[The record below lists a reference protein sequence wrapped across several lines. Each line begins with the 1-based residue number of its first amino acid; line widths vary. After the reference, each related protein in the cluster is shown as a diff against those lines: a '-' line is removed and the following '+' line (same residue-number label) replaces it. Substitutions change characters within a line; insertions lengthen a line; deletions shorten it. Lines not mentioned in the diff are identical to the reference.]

1 MVIDSSASQFSV
13 HPSSSNGGSIKL
25 SLCDYGI
32 SWGGIRSLREENMQP
47 LRSSFMPNGISV
59 GSSNIGI
66 ATPASTFN
74 DPIADLPDAAA
85 PMQQEFTTTGDFG
98 HSPIDVQTE
107 MAQIFLFSDNCFPS
121 MHHYFQPCKMFFDTI
136 CDLFEHMNTKRREH
150 PTAASC
156 DGSQMTTNMK
166 ISDTSIGSTY
176 NLSLSVIHDV
186 FHARQG
192 NVKNTEKSVQKS

>member
-1 MVIDSSASQFSV
+1 MVIDSSASQFYV

-32 SWGGIRSLREENMQP
+32 SWSGIRSLREENMQP

-107 MAQIFLFSDNCFPS
+107 MAQPFLFSDICFPS
-121 MHHYFQPCKMFFDTI
+121 MHHYFQPCNTFFDTI

-150 PTAASC
+150 PTSASC
-156 DGSQMTTNMK
+156 DGSQMTNFIK
-166 ISDTSIGSTY
+166 ISDTSIGSSY
-176 NLSLSVIHDV
+176 ELSLSGTQEV
-186 FHARQG
+186 FHAREG
-192 NVKNTEKSVQKS
+192 NVMNTEKSVQ

>member
-1 MVIDSSASQFSV
+1 MD
-13 HPSSSNGGSIKL
+13 
-25 SLCDYGI
+25 
-32 SWGGIRSLREENMQP
+32 P
-47 LRSSFMPNGISV
+47 LRSSFMPNGLPG

-66 ATPASTFN
+66 AMPASTFN

-107 MAQIFLFSDNCFPS
+107 MAQTFLVSDICFPS
-121 MHHYFQPCKMFFDTI
+121 MHHYFQPCNTFFDTR
-136 CDLFEHMNTKRREH
+136 CDLFEHMNTKRREQ
-150 PTAASC
+150 TTSVSC
-156 DGSQMTTNMK
+156 DRSQMTTNMK

-176 NLSLSVIHDV
+176 NLSLSVIHGV